1 LRAVGGG
8 YWLARMLEI
17 REVDPHDERALTDW
31 YATMRDGASAGRA
44 APLVHPYSSFVRS
57 VRSPSPTRRRIPV
70 AALEDGGTV
79 GTLTFELPLAENLTV
94 CEAEVNVPPGR
105 RGQGIGSA
113 LAEWALRRAA
123 DEGRTVVEVEVHVP
137 AGQPLTSQPGARFAT
152 RFGAAGMSV
161 EDHLVLALPADVAQ
175 SPLPAGYQLLSWA
188 GICPEEH
195 LADLAG
201 MHTAMSEDVPT
212 GEATHETAVWDID
225 RVRTGQ
231 ERTAKVWLSLMCL
244 IRTVDG
250 EPAGYTQ
257 ILLSHDDPANALQ
270 EDTFVARAHRGKRLS
285 AVLKAANLKQL
296 TEHGPG
302 RRWLHTWTSEE
313 NPAMQ
318 KVNAEFG
325 FVAVEQTH
333 IFERRP

>member
-1 LRAVGGG
+1 
-8 YWLARMLEI
+8 
-17 REVDPHDERALTDW
+17 
-31 YATMRDGASAGRA
+31 
-44 APLVHPYSSFVRS
+44 
-57 VRSPSPTRRRIPV
+57 
-70 AALEDGGTV
+70 
-79 GTLTFELPLAENLTV
+79 
-94 CEAEVNVPPGR
+94 
-105 RGQGIGSA
+105 
-113 LAEWALRRAA
+113 
-123 DEGRTVVEVEVHVP
+123 
-137 AGQPLTSQPGARFAT
+137 
-152 RFGAAGMSV
+152 
-161 EDHLVLALPADVAQ
+161 
-175 SPLPAGYQLLSWA
+175 
-188 GICPEEH
+188 
-195 LADLAG
+195 
-201 MHTAMSEDVPT
+201 MSEDVPT